1 MTDPTMPPCRGGDL
15 GALVRT
21 LSRSFTILS
30 ATALAAAGIAATAG
44 SANAAL
50 TTRCDGEASS
60 VTVPGDLVVAK
71 DTSCVLTDV
80 TVQGEVRVQAGG
92 DLLMTDSSVDGRV
105 VVQGDAYFDAT
116 GTSVG
121 GNVVSNGGYG
131 VYLDESAVEGNYNGR
146 AAEGASPFLYSYDS
160 SISGRVNVAQG
171 LVHLSGNTIGGN
183 VTSENSEFTDILD
196 STVAGNLTVTGA
208 TEGTTFCAGELD
220 GDATLTGNAGVQLG
234 SGGQKITCEGAT
246 YFGGDVT
253 ASDNTDGVDVT
264 DTIVRGDLTGEGND
278 PAPTG
283 SENRVR
289 GEAGGQF
296 ADLQPAA
303 QKRSLSAQSAKDSA
317 EAHAESLDTKR
328 DERRAEAEKAAEL
341 SGPADL
347 R

>member
-1 MTDPTMPPCRGGDL
+1 M
-15 GALVRT
+15 RT
-21 LSRSFTILS
+21 LSRSVTLLS
-30 ATALAAAGIAATAG
+30 AAALAAAGIAATAG
-44 SANAAL
+44 SASAAL

-71 DTSCVLTDV
+71 GKSCVLTDV
-80 TVQGEVRVQAGG
+80 TIEGEVRVQAGA
-92 DLLMTDSSVDGRV
+92 DLLITDSSVDGRV
-105 VVQGDAYFDAT
+105 LVQGDGYFDAS
-116 GTSVG
+116 TSEIA

-131 VYLDESAVEGNYNGR
+131 VYLDESAVDGNYNGR

-160 SISGRVNVAQG
+160 SISGRVNVSQG

-264 DTIVRGDLTGEGND
+264 DTIIRGDLTGEGND
-278 PAPTG
+278 PAPTD

-289 GEAGGQF
+289 GELGGQF
-296 ADLQPAA
+296 VDLQPAA
-303 QKRSLSAQSAKDSA
+303 QKRALMTQSAPADNA
-317 EAHAESLDTKR
+317 EELDTQR
-328 DERRAEAEKAAEL
+328 EERRAEAEKAAEQA
-341 SGPADL
+341 GPANL

>member
-1 MTDPTMPPCRGGDL
+1 M
-15 GALVRT
+15 RT
-21 LSRSFTILS
+21 LSRSVTLLS
-30 ATALAAAGIAATAG
+30 AAALAAAGIAATAG
-44 SANAAL
+44 SASAAL

-71 DTSCVLTDV
+71 GKSCVLTDV
-80 TVQGEVRVQAGG
+80 TIEGEVRVQAGA
-92 DLLMTDSSVDGRV
+92 DLLITDSSVDGRV
-105 VVQGDAYFDAT
+105 LVQGDGYFDAS
-116 GTSVG
+116 TSEIA

-131 VYLDESAVEGNYNGR
+131 VYLDESAVDGNYNGR

-160 SISGRVNVAQG
+160 SITGRVNVSQG

-220 GDATLTGNAGVQLG
+220 GDATLTGNSGVQLG

-264 DTIVRGDLTGEGND
+264 DTIIRGDLTGEGND

-289 GEAGGQF
+289 GELGGQF
-296 ADLQPAA
+296 VDLQPAA
-303 QKRSLSAQSAKDSA
+303 QQRALMTQSAPADNA
-317 EAHAESLDTKR
+317 EELDTQR
-328 DERRAEAEKAAEL
+328 EERRAEAEKAAEQA
-341 SGPADL
+341 GPANL

>member
-1 MTDPTMPPCRGGDL
+1 M
-15 GALVRT
+15 RT
-21 LSRSFTILS
+21 LSRSVTLLS
-30 ATALAAAGIAATAG
+30 AAALAAAGIAATAG
-44 SANAAL
+44 SASAAL

-71 DTSCVLTDV
+71 GKSCVLTDV
-80 TVQGEVRVQAGG
+80 TIEGEVRVQAGA
-92 DLLMTDSSVDGRV
+92 DLLITDSSVDGRV
-105 VVQGDAYFDAT
+105 LVQGDGYFDAS
-116 GTSVG
+116 TSEIA

-131 VYLDESAVEGNYNGR
+131 VYLDESAVDGNYNGR

-160 SISGRVNVAQG
+160 SITGRVNVSQG

-264 DTIVRGDLTGEGND
+264 DTIIRGDLTGEGND

-289 GEAGGQF
+289 GELGGQF
-296 ADLQPAA
+296 VDLQPAA
-303 QKRSLSAQSAKDSA
+303 QKRALMTQSAPADNA
-317 EAHAESLDTKR
+317 EELDTQR
-328 DERRAEAEKAAEL
+328 EERRAEAEKAAEQA
-341 SGPADL
+341 GPANL

>member
-1 MTDPTMPPCRGGDL
+1 M
-15 GALVRT
+15 RT
-21 LSRSFTILS
+21 LSRSVTLLS
-30 ATALAAAGIAATAG
+30 AAALAAAGIAATAG
-44 SANAAL
+44 SASAAL

-71 DTSCVLTDV
+71 GKSCVLTDV
-80 TVQGEVRVQAGG
+80 TIEGEVRVQAGA
-92 DLLMTDSSVDGRV
+92 DLLITDSSVDGRV
-105 VVQGDAYFDAT
+105 LVRGDGYFDAS
-116 GTSVG
+116 TSEIA

-131 VYLDESAVEGNYNGR
+131 VYLDESAVDGNYNGR

-160 SISGRVNVAQG
+160 SITGRVNVAQG

-264 DTIVRGDLTGEGND
+264 DTIIRGDLTGEGND

-289 GEAGGQF
+289 GELGGQF
-296 ADLQPAA
+296 VDLQPAA
-303 QKRSLSAQSAKDSA
+303 QQRALMTQSAPADNA
-317 EAHAESLDTKR
+317 EELDTQR
-328 DERRAEAEKAAEL
+328 QERRAEAEKAAEQA
-341 SGPADL
+341 GPANL

>member
-1 MTDPTMPPCRGGDL
+1 M
-15 GALVRT
+15 RT
-21 LSRSFTILS
+21 LSRSVTLLS
-30 ATALAAAGIAATAG
+30 AATLAAAGIAATAG
-44 SANAAL
+44 SASAAL

-71 DTSCVLTDV
+71 EKSCVLTDV
-80 TVQGEVRVQAGG
+80 TVEGEVRVQAGA
-92 DLLMTDSSVDGRV
+92 DLLITDSSVGGRV
-105 VVQGDAYFDAT
+105 VVQGDGYFDAS
-116 GTSVG
+116 TSEIA

-131 VYLDESAVEGNYNGR
+131 VYLDESAVEGSYNGR

-183 VTSENSEFTDILD
+183 VTSENTEFTDILD
-196 STVAGNLTVTGA
+196 SSLAGDLTVTGA

-253 ASDNTDGVDVT
+253 
-264 DTIVRGDLTGEGND
+264 DTIIRGDLTGEGND

-289 GEAGGQF
+289 GELGGQF
-296 ADLQPAA
+296 VDLQPAA
-303 QKRSLSAQSAKDSA
+303 QKRALMAQSASA
-317 EAHAESLDTKR
+317 DHAQGLDTQR
-328 DERRAEAEKAAEL
+328 DERRAEAEKAAEQA
-341 SGPADL
+341 GPANL

>member
-1 MTDPTMPPCRGGDL
+1 M
-15 GALVRT
+15 RT
-21 LSRSFTILS
+21 LSRSVTLLS
-30 ATALAAAGIAATAG
+30 AAALAAAGIAATAG
-44 SANAAL
+44 SASAAL

-71 DTSCVLTDV
+71 GKSCVLTDV
-80 TVQGEVRVQAGG
+80 TIEGEVRVQAGA
-92 DLLMTDSSVDGRV
+92 DLLITDSSVDGRV
-105 VVQGDAYFDAT
+105 LVQGDGYFDAS
-116 GTSVG
+116 TSEIA

-131 VYLDESAVEGNYNGR
+131 VYLDESAVDGNYNGR

-160 SISGRVNVAQG
+160 SITGRVNVSQG

-264 DTIVRGDLTGEGND
+264 DTIIRGDLTGEGND

-289 GEAGGQF
+289 GELGGQF
-296 ADLQPAA
+296 VDLQPAA
-303 QKRSLSAQSAKDSA
+303 QKRALMTQSAPADNA
-317 EAHAESLDTKR
+317 EELDTQR
-328 DERRAEAEKAAEL
+328 QERRAEAEKAAEQA
-341 SGPADL
+341 GPANL

>member
-1 MTDPTMPPCRGGDL
+1 M
-15 GALVRT
+15 RT
-21 LSRSFTILS
+21 LSRSVTLLS
-30 ATALAAAGIAATAG
+30 AAALAAAGIAATAG
-44 SANAAL
+44 SASAAL

-71 DTSCVLTDV
+71 DKSCVLTDV
-80 TVQGEVRVQAGG
+80 TVEGEVRVQAGA
-92 DLLMTDSSVDGRV
+92 DLLITDSSVGGRV
-105 VVQGDAYFDAT
+105 VVQGDGYFDAS
-116 GTSVG
+116 TSEIA

-131 VYLDESAVEGNYNGR
+131 VYLDESAVEGTYNGR
-146 AAEGASPFLYSYDS
+146 AAEGAEPFLYSYDS

-234 SGGQKITCEGAT
+234 SGGQKIRCEGAT

-264 DTIVRGDLTGEGND
+264 DTIIRGDLTGEGND

>member
-1 MTDPTMPPCRGGDL
+1 M
-15 GALVRT
+15 RT
-21 LSRSFTILS
+21 LSRSVTLLS
-30 ATALAAAGIAATAG
+30 AAALAAAGIAATAG
-44 SANAAL
+44 SASAAL

-71 DTSCVLTDV
+71 GKSCVLTDV
-80 TVQGEVRVQAGG
+80 TIEGQVRVQAGA
-92 DLLMTDSSVDGRV
+92 DLLITDSSVGGRV
-105 VVQGDAYFDAT
+105 VVQGDGYFDAS
-116 GTSVG
+116 TSEIA

-131 VYLDESAVEGNYNGR
+131 VYLDESAVDGNYNGR

-160 SISGRVNVAQG
+160 SITGRVNVAQG

-264 DTIVRGDLTGEGND
+264 DTIIRGDLTGEGND

-289 GEAGGQF
+289 GELGGQF
-296 ADLQPAA
+296 VDLQPAA
-303 QKRSLSAQSAKDSA
+303 QQRALMTQSAPADNA
-317 EAHAESLDTKR
+317 EELDTQR
-328 DERRAEAEKAAEL
+328 EERRAEAEKAAEQA
-341 SGPADL
+341 GPANL

>member
-1 MTDPTMPPCRGGDL
+1 M
-15 GALVRT
+15 RT
-21 LSRSFTILS
+21 LSRSVTLLS
-30 ATALAAAGIAATAG
+30 AAALAAAGIAATAG
-44 SANAAL
+44 SASAAL

-71 DTSCVLTDV
+71 GKSCVLTDV
-80 TVQGEVRVQAGG
+80 TIEGEVRVQAGA
-92 DLLMTDSSVDGRV
+92 DLLITDSSVDGRV
-105 VVQGDAYFDAT
+105 LVQGDGYFDAS
-116 GTSVG
+116 TSEIA

-131 VYLDESAVEGNYNGR
+131 VYLDESAVDGNYNGR

-160 SISGRVNVAQG
+160 SITGRVNVAQG

-264 DTIVRGDLTGEGND
+264 DTIIRGDLTGEGND

-289 GEAGGQF
+289 GELGGQF
-296 ADLQPAA
+296 VDLQPAA
-303 QKRSLSAQSAKDSA
+303 QQRALMTQSAPADNA
-317 EAHAESLDTKR
+317 EELDTQR
-328 DERRAEAEKAAEL
+328 QERRAEAEKAAEQA
-341 SGPADL
+341 GPANL

>member
-1 MTDPTMPPCRGGDL
+1 M
-15 GALVRT
+15 RT
-21 LSRSFTILS
+21 LSRSVTLLS
-30 ATALAAAGIAATAG
+30 AAALAAAGIAATAG
-44 SANAAL
+44 SASAAL

-71 DTSCVLTDV
+71 GKSCVLTDV
-80 TVQGEVRVQAGG
+80 TIEGEVRVQAGA
-92 DLLMTDSSVDGRV
+92 DLLITDSSVDGRV
-105 VVQGDAYFDAT
+105 LVRGDGYFDAS
-116 GTSVG
+116 TSEIA

-131 VYLDESAVEGNYNGR
+131 VYLDESAVDGNYNGR

-160 SISGRVNVAQG
+160 SITGRVNVAQG

-220 GDATLTGNAGVQLG
+220 GDATLTGNAGVRLG

-264 DTIVRGDLTGEGND
+264 DTIIRGDLTGEGND

-289 GEAGGQF
+289 GELGGQF
-296 ADLQPAA
+296 VDLQPAA
-303 QKRSLSAQSAKDSA
+303 QRRALMTQSAPADNA
-317 EAHAESLDTKR
+317 EELDTQR
-328 DERRAEAEKAAEL
+328 EERRAEAEKAAEQA
-341 SGPADL
+341 GPANL

>member
-1 MTDPTMPPCRGGDL
+1 M
-15 GALVRT
+15 RT
-21 LSRSFTILS
+21 LSRSVTLLS
-30 ATALAAAGIAATAG
+30 AAALAAAGIAATAG
-44 SANAAL
+44 SASAAL

-71 DTSCVLTDV
+71 GKSCVLTDV
-80 TVQGEVRVQAGG
+80 TIEGEVRVQAGA
-92 DLLMTDSSVDGRV
+92 DLLITDSSVDGRV
-105 VVQGDAYFDAT
+105 VVRGDGYFDAS
-116 GTSVG
+116 TSEIA

-131 VYLDESAVEGNYNGR
+131 VYLDESAVDGNYNGR

-160 SISGRVNVAQG
+160 SITGRVNVAQG

-264 DTIVRGDLTGEGND
+264 DTIIRGDLTGEGND

-289 GEAGGQF
+289 GELGGQF
-296 ADLQPAA
+296 VDLQPAA
-303 QKRSLSAQSAKDSA
+303 QQRALMTQSAPADNA
-317 EAHAESLDTKR
+317 EELDTQR
-328 DERRAEAEKAAEL
+328 QERRAEAEKAAEQA
-341 SGPADL
+341 GPANL

>member
-1 MTDPTMPPCRGGDL
+1 M
-15 GALVRT
+15 RT

-30 ATALAAAGIAATAG
+30 ATALAAAGLAATAG

-60 VTVPGDLVVAK
+60 VTVPGDLVVGK
-71 DTSCVLTDV
+71 DNSCVLTDV
-80 TVQGEVRVQAGG
+80 TVQGEVRVQAGA

-105 VVQGDAYFDAT
+105 LVQGDGYFDAT
-116 GTSVG
+116 GTEVA
-121 GNVVSNGGYG
+121 GNVVSNGSYG
-131 VYLDESAVEGNYNGR
+131 VYLDESAVEGSYNGR
-146 AAEGASPFLYSYDS
+146 EAEGAEPFLYSYDS
-160 SISGRVNVAQG
+160 SIGGNVTVGQG
-171 LVHLSGNTIGGN
+171 LVHVSGSTVGGN
-183 VTSENSEFTDILD
+183 VKSEGSQFTDIVD
-196 STVAGNLTVTGA
+196 STLSKDLTVTDAAEGA
-208 TEGTTFCAGELD
+208 TFCAGEID
-220 GDATLTGNAGVQLG
+220 GNAVFSGNAGVQLG
-234 SGGQKITCEGAT
+234 TGGQNLRCEGTT

-289 GEAGGQF
+289 GDVGGQF

-303 QKRSLSAQSAKDSA
+303 QKRALSAQAA
-317 EAHAESLDTKR
+317 QEEHAEDLTTKR
-328 DERRAEAEKAAEL
+328 DERRADAEKAAEEA
-341 SGPADL
+341 GPANL

>member
-1 MTDPTMPPCRGGDL
+1 M
-15 GALVRT
+15 RT
-21 LSRSFTILS
+21 LSRSVTLLS
-30 ATALAAAGIAATAG
+30 AAALAAAGIAATAG
-44 SANAAL
+44 SASAAL

-71 DTSCVLTDV
+71 DTSCVLTGV
-80 TVQGEVRVQAGG
+80 TVEGEVRVQTGA
-92 DLLMTDSSVDGRV
+92 DLLITDSSVGGRV
-105 VVQGDAYFDAT
+105 VVQGDGYFDAS
-116 GTSVG
+116 TSEIA

-131 VYLDESAVEGNYNGR
+131 VYLDESAVDGNYNGR

-220 GDATLTGNAGVQLG
+220 GNASLTGNAGVQLG

-264 DTIVRGDLTGEGND
+264 DTIIRGDLTGEGND

-289 GEAGGQF
+289 GELGGQF
-296 ADLQPAA
+296 VDLQPAA
-303 QKRSLSAQSAKDSA
+303 KQRALMTQSAPADNA
-317 EAHAESLDTKR
+317 EELDTQR
-328 DERRAEAEKAAEL
+328 DERRAEAEKAAEQA
-341 SGPADL
+341 GPANL

>member
-1 MTDPTMPPCRGGDL
+1 M
-15 GALVRT
+15 RT
-21 LSRSFTILS
+21 LSRSVTLLS
-30 ATALAAAGIAATAG
+30 AAALAAAGIAATAG
-44 SANAAL
+44 SASAAL

-71 DTSCVLTDV
+71 DKSCVLTDV
-80 TVQGEVRVQAGG
+80 TVEGEVRVQAGA
-92 DLLMTDSSVDGRV
+92 DLLITDSSVGGRV
-105 VVQGDAYFDAT
+105 VVQGDGYFDAS
-116 GTSVG
+116 TSEIA

-183 VTSENSEFTDILD
+183 VTSENTEFTDILD
-196 STVAGNLTVTGA
+196 SSLAGDLTVTGA

-220 GDATLTGNAGVQLG
+220 GNASLTGNAGVQLG

-264 DTIVRGDLTGEGND
+264 DTIIRGDLTGEGND

-289 GEAGGQF
+289 GELGGQF
-296 ADLQPAA
+296 VDLQPAA
-303 QKRSLSAQSAKDSA
+303 QKRALMAQSAPAD
-317 EAHAESLDTKR
+317 HAQGLDTQR
-328 DERRAEAEKAAEL
+328 DERRAEAEKAAEQA
-341 SGPADL
+341 GPANL

>member
-1 MTDPTMPPCRGGDL
+1 M
-15 GALVRT
+15 RT
-21 LSRSFTILS
+21 LSRSVTLLS
-30 ATALAAAGIAATAG
+30 AAALAAAGIAATAG
-44 SANAAL
+44 SASAAL

-71 DTSCVLTDV
+71 GKSCVLTDV
-80 TVQGEVRVQAGG
+80 TIEGEVRVQAGA
-92 DLLMTDSSVDGRV
+92 DLLITDSSVDGRV
-105 VVQGDAYFDAT
+105 LVQGDGYFDAS
-116 GTSVG
+116 TSEIA

-131 VYLDESAVEGNYNGR
+131 VYLDESAVDGNYNGR

-160 SISGRVNVAQG
+160 SITGRVNVSQG

-264 DTIVRGDLTGEGND
+264 DTIIRGDLTGEGND

-289 GEAGGQF
+289 GELGGQF
-296 ADLQPAA
+296 VDLQPAA
-303 QKRSLSAQSAKDSA
+303 QKRALMTQSSPADNA
-317 EAHAESLDTKR
+317 EELDTQR
-328 DERRAEAEKAAEL
+328 EERRAEAEKAAEQA
-341 SGPADL
+341 GPANL

>member
-1 MTDPTMPPCRGGDL
+1 M
-15 GALVRT
+15 RT
-21 LSRSFTILS
+21 LSRSVTLLS
-30 ATALAAAGIAATAG
+30 AAALAAAGIAATAG
-44 SANAAL
+44 SASAAL

-71 DTSCVLTDV
+71 DKSCVLTDV
-80 TVQGEVRVQAGG
+80 TVDGEVRVQAGA
-92 DLLMTDSSVDGRV
+92 DLLITDSSVGGRV
-105 VVQGDAYFDAT
+105 VVQGDGYFDAS
-116 GTSVG
+116 TSEIA

-131 VYLDESAVEGNYNGR
+131 VYLDESAVDGNYNGR

-160 SISGRVNVAQG
+160 SITGRVNVAQG

-234 SGGQKITCEGAT
+234 TGGQKITCEGAT

-264 DTIVRGDLTGEGND
+264 DTIIRGDLTGEGND

-289 GEAGGQF
+289 GELGGQF
-296 ADLQPAA
+296 VDLQPAA
-303 QKRSLSAQSAKDSA
+303 QQRALMTQSAPAANA
-317 EAHAESLDTKR
+317 EKLDTQR
-328 DERRAEAEKAAEL
+328 EERRAEAKKAAEQA
-341 SGPADL
+341 GPANL

>member
-1 MTDPTMPPCRGGDL
+1 M
-15 GALVRT
+15 RT
-21 LSRSFTILS
+21 LSRSVTLLS
-30 ATALAAAGIAATAG
+30 AAALAAAGIAATAG
-44 SANAAL
+44 SASAAL

-71 DTSCVLTDV
+71 GKSCVLTDV
-80 TVQGEVRVQAGG
+80 TIEGEVRVQAGA
-92 DLLMTDSSVDGRV
+92 DLLITDSSVDGRV
-105 VVQGDAYFDAT
+105 LVRGDGYFDAS
-116 GTSVG
+116 TSEIA

-131 VYLDESAVEGNYNGR
+131 VYLDESAVDGNYNGR

-160 SISGRVNVAQG
+160 SISGRVNVSQG

-264 DTIVRGDLTGEGND
+264 DTIIRGDLTGEGND

-289 GEAGGQF
+289 GELGGQF
-296 ADLQPAA
+296 VDLQPAA
-303 QKRSLSAQSAKDSA
+303 QQRALMTQSAPADNA
-317 EAHAESLDTKR
+317 EELDTQR
-328 DERRAEAEKAAEL
+328 EERRAEAEKAAEQA
-341 SGPADL
+341 GPANL

>member
-1 MTDPTMPPCRGGDL
+1 M
-15 GALVRT
+15 RT
-21 LSRSFTILS
+21 LSRSVTLLS
-30 ATALAAAGIAATAG
+30 AAALAAAGIAATAG
-44 SANAAL
+44 SASAAL

-71 DTSCVLTDV
+71 GKSCVLTDV
-80 TVQGEVRVQAGG
+80 TIEGEVRVQAGA
-92 DLLMTDSSVDGRV
+92 DLLITDSSVDGRV
-105 VVQGDAYFDAT
+105 LVRGDGYFDAS
-116 GTSVG
+116 TSEIA

-131 VYLDESAVEGNYNGR
+131 VYLDESAVDGNYNGR

-160 SISGRVNVAQG
+160 SITGRVNVAQG

-264 DTIVRGDLTGEGND
+264 DTIIRGDLTGEGND

-289 GEAGGQF
+289 GELGGQF
-296 ADLQPAA
+296 VDLQPAA
-303 QKRSLSAQSAKDSA
+303 QQRALMTQSAPADNA
-317 EAHAESLDTKR
+317 EELDTQR
-328 DERRAEAEKAAEL
+328 EERRAEAEKAAEQA
-341 SGPADL
+341 GPANL

>member
-1 MTDPTMPPCRGGDL
+1 M
-15 GALVRT
+15 RT
-21 LSRSFTILS
+21 LSRSVTLLS
-30 ATALAAAGIAATAG
+30 AAALAAAGIAATAG
-44 SANAAL
+44 SASAAL

-71 DTSCVLTDV
+71 GKSCVLTDV
-80 TVQGEVRVQAGG
+80 TIEGEVRVQAGA
-92 DLLMTDSSVDGRV
+92 DLLITDSSVGGRV
-105 VVQGDAYFDAT
+105 VVRGDGYFDAS
-116 GTSVG
+116 TSEIA
-121 GNVVSNGGYG
+121 GNVVSHGGYG
-131 VYLDESAVEGNYNGR
+131 VYLDESAVDGNYNGR

-160 SISGRVNVAQG
+160 SITGRVNVAQG

-220 GDATLTGNAGVQLG
+220 GDATLTGNAGVQIG

-264 DTIVRGDLTGEGND
+264 DTIIRGDLTGEGND

-289 GEAGGQF
+289 GELGGQF
-296 ADLQPAA
+296 VDLQPAA
-303 QKRSLSAQSAKDSA
+303 QKRALMTQSAPADNA
-317 EAHAESLDTKR
+317 EELDTQR
-328 DERRAEAEKAAEL
+328 EERRAEAEKAAEQA
-341 SGPADL
+341 GPANL

>member
-1 MTDPTMPPCRGGDL
+1 M
-15 GALVRT
+15 RT
-21 LSRSFTILS
+21 LSRSVTLLS
-30 ATALAAAGIAATAG
+30 AAALAAAGIAATAG
-44 SANAAL
+44 SASAAL

-71 DTSCVLTDV
+71 GKSCVLTDV
-80 TVQGEVRVQAGG
+80 TIEGEVRVQAGA
-92 DLLMTDSSVDGRV
+92 DLLITDSSVGGRV
-105 VVQGDAYFDAT
+105 VVRGDGYFDAS
-116 GTSVG
+116 TSEIA
-121 GNVVSNGGYG
+121 GNVVSHGGYG
-131 VYLDESAVEGNYNGR
+131 VYLDESAVDGNYNGR

-160 SISGRVNVAQG
+160 SITGRVNVAQG
-171 LVHLSGNTIGGN
+171 LVHLSGNIIGGN

-234 SGGQKITCEGAT
+234 TGGQKITCEGAT

-264 DTIVRGDLTGEGND
+264 DTIIRGGLTGEGND

-289 GEAGGQF
+289 GELGGQF
-296 ADLQPAA
+296 VDLQPAA
-303 QKRSLSAQSAKDSA
+303 QKRALMTQSAPADNA
-317 EAHAESLDTKR
+317 EELDTQR
-328 DERRAEAEKAAEL
+328 EERRAEAEKAAEQA
-341 SGPADL
+341 GPANL

>member
-1 MTDPTMPPCRGGDL
+1 M
-15 GALVRT
+15 RT
-21 LSRSFTILS
+21 LSRSVTLLS
-30 ATALAAAGIAATAG
+30 AAALAAAGIAATAG
-44 SANAAL
+44 SASAAL

-71 DTSCVLTDV
+71 GKSCVLTDV
-80 TVQGEVRVQAGG
+80 TIEGEVRVQAGA
-92 DLLMTDSSVDGRV
+92 DLLITDSSVDGRV
-105 VVQGDAYFDAT
+105 LVQGDGYFDAS
-116 GTSVG
+116 TSEIA

-131 VYLDESAVEGNYNGR
+131 VYLDESAVDGNYNGR

-160 SISGRVNVAQG
+160 SITGRVNVAQG

-264 DTIVRGDLTGEGND
+264 DTIIRGDLTGEGND

-289 GEAGGQF
+289 GELGGQF
-296 ADLQPAA
+296 VDLQPAA
-303 QKRSLSAQSAKDSA
+303 QQRALMTQSAPADNA
-317 EAHAESLDTKR
+317 EELDTQR
-328 DERRAEAEKAAEL
+328 EERRAEAEKAAEQA
-341 SGPADL
+341 GPANL

>member
-1 MTDPTMPPCRGGDL
+1 M
-15 GALVRT
+15 RT
-21 LSRSFTILS
+21 LSRSVTLLS
-30 ATALAAAGIAATAG
+30 AAALAAAGIAATAG
-44 SANAAL
+44 SASAAL

-71 DTSCVLTDV
+71 GKSCVLTDV
-80 TVQGEVRVQAGG
+80 TIEGEVRVQAGA
-92 DLLMTDSSVDGRV
+92 DLLITDSSVDGRV
-105 VVQGDAYFDAT
+105 VVQGDGYFDAS
-116 GTSVG
+116 TSEIA

-131 VYLDESAVEGNYNGR
+131 VYLDESAVDGNYNGR

-160 SISGRVNVAQG
+160 SITGRVNVAQG

-220 GDATLTGNAGVQLG
+220 GDATLTGNSGVQLG

-264 DTIVRGDLTGEGND
+264 DTIIRGDLTGEGND

-289 GEAGGQF
+289 GELGGQF
-296 ADLQPAA
+296 VDLQPAA
-303 QKRSLSAQSAKDSA
+303 QQRALMTQSAPADNA
-317 EAHAESLDTKR
+317 EELDTQR
-328 DERRAEAEKAAEL
+328 EERRAEAEKAAEQA
-341 SGPADL
+341 GPANL

>member
-1 MTDPTMPPCRGGDL
+1 M
-15 GALVRT
+15 
-21 LSRSFTILS
+21 
-30 ATALAAAGIAATAG
+30 
-44 SANAAL
+44 
-50 TTRCDGEASS
+50 
-60 VTVPGDLVVAK
+60 
-71 DTSCVLTDV
+71 
-80 TVQGEVRVQAGG
+80 RVQAGA
-92 DLLMTDSSVDGRV
+92 DLLITDSSVDGRV
-105 VVQGDAYFDAT
+105 LVQGDGYFDAS
-116 GTSVG
+116 TSEIA

-131 VYLDESAVEGNYNGR
+131 VYLDESAVDGNYNGR

-160 SISGRVNVAQG
+160 SITGRVNVSQG

-264 DTIVRGDLTGEGND
+264 DTIIRGDLTGEGND

-289 GEAGGQF
+289 GELGGQF
-296 ADLQPAA
+296 VDLQPAA
-303 QKRSLSAQSAKDSA
+303 QKRALMTQSAPADNA
-317 EAHAESLDTKR
+317 EELDTQR
-328 DERRAEAEKAAEL
+328 QERRAEAEKAAEQA
-341 SGPADL
+341 GPANL

>member
-1 MTDPTMPPCRGGDL
+1 M
-15 GALVRT
+15 RT
-21 LSRSFTILS
+21 LSRSVTLLS
-30 ATALAAAGIAATAG
+30 AAALAAAGIAATAG
-44 SANAAL
+44 SASAAL

-71 DTSCVLTDV
+71 GKSCVLTDV
-80 TVQGEVRVQAGG
+80 TIEGEVRVQAGA
-92 DLLMTDSSVDGRV
+92 DLLITDSSVDGRV
-105 VVQGDAYFDAT
+105 LVQGDGYFDAS
-116 GTSVG
+116 TSEIA

-131 VYLDESAVEGNYNGR
+131 VYLDESAVDGNYNGR

-220 GDATLTGNAGVQLG
+220 GNASLTGNAGVQLG

-264 DTIVRGDLTGEGND
+264 DTIIRGDLTGEGND

-289 GEAGGQF
+289 GELGGQF
-296 ADLQPAA
+296 VDLQPAA
-303 QKRSLSAQSAKDSA
+303 QQRALMTQSAPADNA
-317 EAHAESLDTKR
+317 EELDTQR
-328 DERRAEAEKAAEL
+328 EERRAEAEKAAEQA
-341 SGPADL
+341 GPANL

>member
-1 MTDPTMPPCRGGDL
+1 M
-15 GALVRT
+15 RT
-21 LSRSFTILS
+21 LSRSVTLLS
-30 ATALAAAGIAATAG
+30 AAALAAAGIAATAG
-44 SANAAL
+44 SASAAL

-71 DTSCVLTDV
+71 DKSCVLTDV
-80 TVQGEVRVQAGG
+80 TIEGEVRVQAGA
-92 DLLMTDSSVDGRV
+92 DLLITDSSVGGRV
-105 VVQGDAYFDAT
+105 LVQGDGYFDAS
-116 GTSVG
+116 TSEIA
-121 GNVVSNGGYG
+121 GNVVSNGSYG
-131 VYLDESAVEGNYNGR
+131 VYLDESAVDGNYNGR

-160 SISGRVNVAQG
+160 SITGRVNVAQG

-264 DTIVRGDLTGEGND
+264 DTIIRGDLTGEGND

-289 GEAGGQF
+289 GELGGQF
-296 ADLQPAA
+296 VDLQPAA
-303 QKRSLSAQSAKDSA
+303 QKRALMTQSAPADNA
-317 EAHAESLDTKR
+317 EELDTQR
-328 DERRAEAEKAAEL
+328 QERRAEAEKAAEQA
-341 SGPADL
+341 GPANL